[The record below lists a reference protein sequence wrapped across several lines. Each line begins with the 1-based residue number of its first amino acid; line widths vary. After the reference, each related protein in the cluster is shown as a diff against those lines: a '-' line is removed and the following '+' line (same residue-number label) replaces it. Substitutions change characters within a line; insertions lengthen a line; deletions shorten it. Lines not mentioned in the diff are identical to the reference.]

1 MDVYVYRAAL
11 YCEDDA
17 TNIIIANASQNGD
30 CSCHDC
36 DKRHGSDSDDYP
48 QGPYAD
54 GGGEADSPQNCDTC
68 GVFLENPLT
77 DDGREY
83 VRNEVSDA
91 HGDRSDDRAVLTEWI
106 DFYGDSLA

>member
-1 MDVYVYRAAL
+1 MDTYMYRAAL
-11 YCEDDA
+11 YCDGDADKIMQEQARLQPDRVSEDD
-17 TNIIIANASQNGD
+17 SE
-30 CSCHDC
+30 
-36 DKRHGSDSDDYP
+36 YWP
-48 QGPYAD
+48 QGPFAD
-54 GGGEADSPQNCDTC
+54 GGGEADSPQHCDTC